1 MSANSFAAKLV
12 HSCRLKGLT
21 VATAE
26 SCTGGMIAA
35 AITSVPGSSAVLDR
49 GFVTYSN
56 AAKTE
61 LLGVPAALIDS
72 VGAVSEA
79 VARHM
84 AEGAKQRAGVDMAV
98 SVTGVAGPDGGSP
111 EKPVGTVWFGL
122 AAADGQVFTHHRLF
136 PGDRQA
142 IRAASTLYALQLL
155 WDGAT
160 S

>member
-1 MSANSFAAKLV
+1 VSGEALAARLV
-12 HSCRLKGLT
+12 ALCRARGVT

-35 AITSVPGSSAVLDR
+35 AITSIPGSSAVLDR

-61 LLGVPAALIDS
+61 MLGVPAALIAA

-79 VARHM
+79 VAGQM
-84 AEGAKQRAGVDMAV
+84 AGGAKQRARVDIAV
-98 SVTGVAGPDGGSP
+98 SVTGVAGPDGGSV

-122 AAADGQVFTHHRLF
+122 ARRDGDVITRHELF
-136 PGDRQA
+136 AGDRAA
-142 IRAASTLYALQLL
+142 IRAAATEYALTLL
-155 WDGAT
+155 LGAAET
-160 S
+160 

>member
-1 MSANSFAAKLV
+1 MNSDALSEKLV
-12 HSCRLKGLT
+12 HLCRAKNLT
-21 VATAE
+21 LATAE
-26 SCTGGMIAA
+26 SCTGGMIVA
-35 AITSVPGSSAVLDR
+35 AITSIPGSSAVLDR

-79 VARHM
+79 VARQM
-84 AEGAKQRAGVDMAV
+84 AQGAQQRAGVDLAV

-142 IRAASTLYALQLL
+142 VRTASTLFALQLL
-155 WDGAT
+155 WDGAN

>member
-1 MSANSFAAKLV
+1 MNTDALSEKLV
-12 HSCRLKGLT
+12 RLCRTKNLT

-26 SCTGGMIAA
+26 SCTGGMVAA
-35 AITSVPGSSAVLDR
+35 SITSVPGSSAVLDR

-61 LLGVPAALIDS
+61 LVGVPAALIDS

-79 VARHM
+79 VARLM
-84 AEGAKQRAGVDMAV
+84 AQGAKQRAGVDLAV

-122 AAADGQVFTHHRLF
+122 ATADGQVFTHHRLF

-142 IRAASTLYALQLL
+142 IRTASTLFALQLL
-155 WDGAT
+155 WDGAN

>member
-1 MSANSFAAKLV
+1 MNTDALSEKLV
-12 HSCRLKGLT
+12 RLCRTRKLT
-21 VATAE
+21 LATAE

-61 LLGVPAALIDS
+61 LVGVPAALIDS

-84 AEGAKQRAGVDMAV
+84 AQGAQQRAGVDLAV

-142 IRAASTLYALQLL
+142 IRTASTLFALQLL
-155 WDGAT
+155 WDGANA
-160 S
+160 

>member
-1 MSANSFAAKLV
+1 MSAETLAAKLV
-12 HSCRLKGLT
+12 QHCRTKGRTL
-21 VATAE
+21 ATAE
-26 SCTGGMIAA
+26 SCTGGMVAA
-35 AITSVPGSSAVLDR
+35 AITSVPGSSAAFDR

-56 AAKTE
+56 EAKSE
-61 LLGVPAALIDS
+61 LLGVPPALIDS
-72 VGAVSEA
+72 VGAVSEE

-84 AEGAKQRAGVDMAV
+84 AQGAKQRAGVDVAV

-122 AAADGQVFTHHRLF
+122 AAADGQVFAHRRLF

-155 WDGAT
+155 WDGVN

>member
-1 MSANSFAAKLV
+1 MNADALAAKLV
-12 HSCRLKGLT
+12 FLCRTKKLT

-61 LLGVPAALIDS
+61 MLGVPATMIDS

-84 AEGAKQRAGVDMAV
+84 AQGAKQRAGVDLAV

-122 AAADGQVFTHHRLF
+122 ATAGGQVFTHHRLF
-136 PGDRQA
+136 PGNRQA
-142 IRAASTLYALQLL
+142 IRMASTLFALQLL
-155 WDGAT
+155 SEEAN